1 MRPSVVGVHLRRGV
15 RMPNREGPCS
25 MNVEIIRIEF
35 SGIFLRG
42 PTRERTGMMLM
53 MLDHD
58 EWGLIVK

>member
-1 MRPSVVGVHLRRGV
+1 
-15 RMPNREGPCS
+15 MPNREGPCS